1 MDTLAGYIATLAVGA
16 IGQYLSQ
23 FIKPKVKILYWLP
36 HSFMYKIPNAQLGP
50 PANLPAPALPGGNQ
64 AAGPVPVPTLPHF
77 LLLSQ
82 SISIQNFGRECAE
95 WVEIAH
101 RQKPDFFQLDPPLN
115 FTEATTPSGEHHV
128 RVQSLAPKQFFT
140 IQFLSYTHA
149 PELAFIRSPAGYAS
163 QMPWWTVRR
172 FPKWVNALLGFLVI
186 AGVSFCAYWIIQGG
200 YFVLKGIGAF

>member
-16 IGQYLSQ
+16 AGQYLSQ

-50 PANLPAPALPGGNQ
+50 PANPNAALPAPAGHQ
-64 AAGPVPVPTLPHF
+64 PTPQPQPHF

-82 SISIQNFGRECAE
+82 SITIQNFGRECAE

-128 RVQSLAPKQFFT
+128 RVQSLASKQFFT

-149 PELAFIRSPAGYAS
+149 PELAFIRSPAGYAD

-172 FPKWVNALLGFLVI
+172 FPSWVNALLGFLVI
-186 AGVSFCAYWIIQGG
+186 AGACFCAYWILKGG
-200 YFVLKGIGAF
+200 HFVLKSVGAF